1 MKSQL
6 NMIIKDLSRKQ
17 VIIPINKVN
26 INNIL
31 VLANEYVAN
40 INRALKNIKSSI
52 TVDFI
57 HPDNSSITIISNLVA
72 SQSDLQVME

>member
-17 VIIPINKVN
+17 VIVPINKVN

-52 TVDFI
+52 IVDFI